1 MTNMYL
7 EHGLEFTKKFED
19 TLVKVNIIP
28 HGSEG
33 LYLAKTTA
41 VRNNRLI
48 IESKIMIDEEHVN
61 LAQAEAIAALTATA
75 RHFATSKTR

>member
-1 MTNMYL
+1 MYL

-19 TLVKVNIIP
+19 TLVKVNIVP

-33 LYLAKTTA
+33 LYLAKATA
-41 VRNNRLI
+41 VRNDRLV
-48 IESKIMIDEEHVN
+48 IESKIMLDEESVN
-61 LAQAEAIAALTATA
+61 LTQAESIAMLTAQY